1 MRTGF
6 MFVKR
11 VFMLAYRTYVCE
23 VDLCIDVHPPQK
35 MGGIWGG
42 YGGDGRYPPH
52 HFSIW
57 GGRIP
62 PISRRGGGTDPP
74 KIIGFGAEHLQDG
87 ISATI
92 GNLFYFSVVVFTTV
106 GFGDIAPIGPLG
118 KIIVIFEGITGGVI
132 MAILIIAFFL
142 VII

>member
-1 MRTGF
+1 MT
-6 MFVKR
+6 
-11 VFMLAYRTYVCE
+11 
-23 VDLCIDVHPPQK
+23 I
-35 MGGIWGG
+35 G
-42 YGGDGRYPPH
+42 YGEKIGNILYTVLGIITVCTFLYGIEGVRY
-52 HFSIW
+52 
-57 GGRIP
+57 
-62 PISRRGGGTDPP
+62 GT

-132 MAILIIAFFL
+132 MAILIIAL
-142 VII
+142 YKRLMDR